1 MKQEIETAQQKID
14 AEVSTWQ
21 KMKKWVP
28 GLGAELEDGDDVGA
42 MLARLRELSV

>member
-1 MKQEIETAQQKID
+1 MPYCQTEP
-14 AEVSTWQ
+14 VSAWQ
-21 KMKKWVP
+21 KMKKSA